1 MHIYYYF
8 CCLLLDHRCH
18 VIKILK
24 SDNSSLIVSGGVMMP
39 TLICWNSHIYLQIG
53 KGVGGGEEVIRAEG
67 EGRWTGR
74 RWSKE
79 RRKGWLR
86 TAVATIESLQV
97 QILVW

>member
-1 MHIYYYF
+1 M
-8 CCLLLDHRCH
+8 
-18 VIKILK
+18 IKILK

-86 TAVATIESLQV
+86 TAVATIESLQAMETGSNLSV
-97 QILVW
+97 VVSNMTMHAL